1 MFSDPVTHIKPFDLN
16 DGLYGLNKNDGKE
29 RNNQNYSKYVYDSDP
44 VFNLDQPNCDLVE
57 KKCNVSWNK
66 ERDEDIALTPRKI
79 LRLAF
84 HDCAPYQNGGG
95 GCDGCINFD
104 VNIEENHG
112 LQYAVAVL
120 EKLYLEPEYPENAP
134 KLSKSLKEMGV
145 SRADLWAFASL
156 VSLDEYWQSTRGQCN
171 LHNQEATCEEFKCFV
186 PPPKDNVKTMFK
198 TGRKDCKPK
207 DGTGKFQT
215 YLTAEVE
222 VHPNQNGNGEMTFK
236 YFEDHYKMDK
246 RESLAL
252 LGIHTIGQFNGISS
266 KLNYGWS
273 NGLMIRM
280 NMFNNEYFRIL
291 AEMPAKK
298 PVKVEIK
305 DEDGNTKVSKNCT
318 GNLKDEPAEHYF
330 QVRGTDFRDVWEPKS
345 PWASKDHPGRLQW
358 FSHYKL
364 APTCVEKG
372 QKIIKKKDEDEDSEE
387 VPDDQWDD
395 DTCCKA
401 MKDMKKSCKDQ
412 KLCNDKCLRLVSNRA
427 RYTSSEMGY
436 YYDFK
441 FNNKGLPEGCK
452 IFKSE
457 HDEEWYR

>member
-44 VFNLDQPNCDLVE
+44 VFNLNKPNCDLAE
-57 KKCNVSWNK
+57 KKCNVSWIQ

-120 EKLYLEPEYPENAP
+120 EKLYLEPDYPENAP

-207 DGTGKFQT
+207 SGTGPFQT
-215 YLTAEVE
+215 YLTSEVE
-222 VHPNQNGNGEMTFK
+222 EHPNQNGNGQMTFD
-236 YFEDHYKMDK
+236 YFDQHFKMGK

-252 LGIHTIGQFNGISS
+252 LGIHSIGQFNGISS

-273 NGLMIRM
+273 NGLSIRM

-291 AEMPAKK
+291 AEMPAYK
-298 PVKVEIK
+298 PVTVEH
-305 DEDGNTKVSKNCT
+305 DGEMENGKKNVSTICT
-318 GNLKDEPAEHYF
+318 GNLKGEPAEHYF
-330 QVRGTDFRDVWEPKS
+330 QVRGTDFRDVWAPKE
-345 PWASKDHPGRLQW
+345 PWASKNHPGRLQW

-364 APTCVEKG
+364 APTCEGDVAKEDG
-372 QKIIKKKDEDEDSEE
+372 DEDDEE
-387 VPDDQWDD
+387 VDATGVEAKDIELVMQQAGC
-395 DTCCKA
+395 TRAKA
-401 MKDMKKSCKDQ
+401 IAALKTNG
-412 KLCNDKCLRLVSNRA
+412 NDIVNAIMEL
-427 RYTSSEMGY
+427 T
-436 YYDFK
+436 
-441 FNNKGLPEGCK
+441 
-452 IFKSE
+452 I
-457 HDEEWYR
+457 